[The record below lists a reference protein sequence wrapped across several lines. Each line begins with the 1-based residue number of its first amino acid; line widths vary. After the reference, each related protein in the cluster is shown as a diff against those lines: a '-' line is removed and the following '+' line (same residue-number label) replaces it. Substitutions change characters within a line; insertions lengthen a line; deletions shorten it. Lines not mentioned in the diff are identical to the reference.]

1 MPEAE
6 QLPLS
11 SSCDAD
17 DVVEVRSR
25 IGLIDNLAA
34 LLGLE
39 SVSTGKL
46 TDLRRHKTAWAL
58 LVIYIDLHESL
69 MN

>member
-1 MPEAE
+1 M
-6 QLPLS
+6 QMMLLKFDRGS
-11 SSCDAD
+11 DL
-17 DVVEVRSR
+17 
-25 IGLIDNLAA
+25 LIIAA